1 VSRATGFPMQVIET
15 VLERAEGRCE
25 VAMAGCT
32 LLPVDMQH
40 RRARGTGGTSRTNG
54 NLPSGA
60 LAVCRSCHTWIEHNL
75 AEAREYGWS
84 VSLHEPD
91 PDTIPALVWGVWVW
105 LHDDGTTDP
114 CSAATLRRMDLEDL
128 HYDTGEHA

>member
-1 VSRATGFPMQVIET
+1 MSRATGFPMQVIET
-15 VLERAEGRCE
+15 VLARAEGRCE

-40 RRARGTGGTSRTNG
+40 RRARGTGGTSRANTNSPANG
-54 NLPSGA
+54 
-60 LAVCRSCHTWIEHNL
+60 LACCRHCHTWVEHHL
-75 AEAREYGWS
+75 AEAREYGWA

-91 PDTIPALVWGVWVW
+91 PDSIPALVRGVWVW
-105 LHDDGTTDP
+105 LYDDGTTDP
-114 CSAATLRRMDLEDL
+114 CDIGELRRMDLEDL